1 MYRTNSAN
9 RQFVKILRYYLLSST
24 NDLLILVIVRFNE
37 LSHLHDW
44 RRPGYCRY
52 LRIGCQL
59 RLWGSV
65 WPAIKPIAD
74 EGEEEM
80 GL

>member
-9 RQFVKILRYYLLSST
+9 RQFVKILRYLLSST

-44 RRPGYCRY
+44 RRPGYCRH

-59 RLWGSV
+59 RLGCSV
-65 WPAIKPIAD
+65 CPPIKPIAD
-74 EGEEEM
+74 EGEEEVD
-80 GL
+80 L